1 MKHAKTKTIGI
12 WGFYFAENFGDD
24 LMALQ
29 ISQIVKN
36 LGATPLV
43 FELSPILGARYGI
56 ETTND
61 ICDFCIRSEMILIG
75 GGNLLAQNH
84 TWPEGPYLKMISE
97 LTMAA
102 EHWNKPIHAIS
113 IGGDGAI
120 SPVYPYVVERLL
132 ASKVFKTACV
142 RIREDK
148 NDLEKRKVTS
158 FFKPDIIWSSAHFF
172 GITQK
177 KDGDKYYGIHFLNNA
192 AWVREGL
199 NKFRERLVK
208 KAPERKLCFV
218 SAFLHDPT
226 SADYLPEN
234 PESSASLFRGGDP
247 IEVMKCISGLEC
259 VASQKLHVGV
269 IAMSMKIP
277 FFSVLAHPK
286 VCAEFDQINWGWIS
300 DYEGFKPRQF
310 FGARWLASKLTA
322 ELTQE
327 KIAQNRKLISD
338 YHNPA
343 ELAKAYEA
351 HISMLID
358 TPDWKQL

>member
-1 MKHAKTKTIGI
+1 MQNTKTKTIGI

-56 ETTND
+56 DTTNE
-61 ICDFCIRSEMILIG
+61 ICDFCQRSEMILIG
-75 GGNLLAQNH
+75 GGNLLAQKY
-84 TWPEGPYLKMISE
+84 TWPDGPFLKKISE
-97 LTMAA
+97 LTMGA

-120 SPVYPYVVERLL
+120 LPVYPYVVERLL
-132 ASKVFKTACV
+132 SSKVFRTACV
-142 RIREDK
+142 RISADK
-148 NDLEKRKVTS
+148 NDLEKRKVTA
-158 FFKPDIIWSSAHFF
+158 FYKPDILWSSAHFF
-172 GITQK
+172 GITK
-177 KDGDKYYGIHFLNNA
+177 KTDGDKYYGIHFLKNPN
-192 AWVREGL
+192 WVREGI

-226 SADYLPEN
+226 SGDFLPDN
-234 PESSASLFRGGDP
+234 PESSESIFRGGDP

-259 VASQKLHVGV
+259 VASQRLHVGV

-286 VCAEFDQINWGWIS
+286 VRAELSQIGWGWIS
-300 DYEGFKPRQF
+300 EFDGLKPRRF
-310 FGARWLASKLTA
+310 FGARWLATKLTA

-327 KIAQNRKLISD
+327 KIAQNRKLILD
-338 YHNPA
+338 YHDPA
-343 ELAKAYEA
+343 ELGKAYEA
-351 HISMLID
+351 HISMLIG
-358 TPDWKQL
+358 TPDLKQL